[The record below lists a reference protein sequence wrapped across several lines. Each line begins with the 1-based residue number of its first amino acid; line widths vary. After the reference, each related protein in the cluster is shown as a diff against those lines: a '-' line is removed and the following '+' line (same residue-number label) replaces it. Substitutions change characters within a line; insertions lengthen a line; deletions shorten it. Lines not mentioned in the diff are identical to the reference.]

1 MKHFTNLYSLS
12 KTLRFE
18 LQPIGKTLENINA
31 NGFLTTDAHRAES
44 YKKVKKLI
52 DAYHKDYIEKVLNEF
67 KLNPEHLQLYFD
79 LYSQATKDKQFKDV
93 QDKLRKAIAS
103 ALKADDRY
111 KTIDKKELI
120 RQDMKKFLD
129 NDADKALL
137 DEFQRRGIDTEAV
150 FDGNK
155 ISFANLIKYDIDG
168 NKLIALK

>member
-93 QDKLRKAIAS
+93 QDKLRKAIAG
-103 ALKADDRY
+103 ALKAE
-111 KTIDKKELI
+111 IDI
-120 RQDMKKFLD
+120 RL
-129 NDADKALL
+129 
-137 DEFQRRGIDTEAV
+137 
-150 FDGNK
+150 
-155 ISFANLIKYDIDG
+155 
-168 NKLIALK
+168 